1 MGTNDIVKFEAL
13 SPAEFFRRNREIAGF
28 SNPTRAVYQTI
39 RELVENSLDAT
50 ETFKIL
56 PSIKIYIDYA
66 DQSRNWVSIYVE
78 DNGIGIPGDEIPNV
92 FGRVFYSSKYRIKQH
107 RGIFGLGAKMVV
119 LYAQSTTNTPILVR
133 SAPLKSDVIYEY
145 QLMIDI
151 TKNEPVIVSQRT
163 LENRYGWHG
172 TAIKVVLEGDWPK
185 AKRRIEEYLRR
196 TAMVAPYAEFVLRG
210 PDDDDTIK
218 IPRVTTKMPDPPE
231 EGLPH
236 PKSVDVELIKQLI
249 QRDPNMPLLEFL
261 VENFDGVGETIAK
274 TFLDFV
280 GLPPDMPV
288 GKLVNDEL
296 VNFVTKMREFN
307 GWRRPRADWLSPIG
321 EDILAEG
328 VKFVLRPEVV
338 FTVTRKPSSYMG
350 NPFIVEA
357 ALAWGGA
364 IEPSDKPI
372 IYRFANKVPLI
383 YDEGNDVVRKIVDEI
398 DWTQYKVK
406 FPAPLAIVVHICS
419 TKIPYA
425 SAGKEAIAEVPE
437 IESEVRNA
445 VREVARKLRLY
456 ITRKEKE
463 QELLMKYAI
472 FSMYAE
478 EVANALSYV
487 SKADLDELRSSINAL
502 IREKLRIRSLEELL
516 TNTANNAE
524 NGGNEN
530 EVGQE
535 HEPSS

>member
-1 MGTNDIVKFEAL
+1 M
-13 SPAEFFRRNREIAGF
+13 
-28 SNPTRAVYQTI
+28 
-39 RELVENSLDAT
+39 
-50 ETFKIL
+50 
-56 PSIKIYIDYA
+56 
-66 DQSRNWVSIYVE
+66 
-78 DNGIGIPGDEIPNV
+78 
-92 FGRVFYSSKYRIKQH
+92 
-107 RGIFGLGAKMVV
+107 
-119 LYAQSTTNTPILVR
+119 
-133 SAPLKSDVIYEY
+133 KSDVIYEY

-172 TAIKVVLEGDWPK
+172 TAIKVVLEGDWSK
-185 AKRRIEEYLRR
+185 AKRRVEEYLRR
-196 TAMVAPYAEFVLRG
+196 TAMVTPYAEFVLRG
-210 PDDDDTIK
+210 PDEDDAIK

-261 VENFDGVGETIAK
+261 VENFDGVGDAIAK
-274 TFLDFV
+274 NFLDFV
-280 GLPPDMPV
+280 GLSQDMPV

-364 IEPSDKPI
+364 IEPSDKPV

-383 YDEGNDVVRKIVDEI
+383 YDEGNDVVRKVVDEI

-406 FPAPLAIVVHICS
+406 FPAPMAIVVHVCS

-445 VREVARKLRLY
+445 IREVARKLRLY

-487 SKADLDELRSSINAL
+487 SKADLDELRGSINTL
-502 IREKLRIRSLEELL
+502 IREKLKIRSLEELL
-516 TNTANNAE
+516 ANNTNSAE
-524 NGGNEN
+524 NNEK
-530 EVGQE
+530 GSQE

>member
-1 MGTNDIVKFEAL
+1 MGTSDIVKFEAL

-28 SNPTRAVYQTI
+28 SNPTRAIYQAI

-66 DQSRNWVSIYVE
+66 NQSRSWVSIYVE
-78 DNGIGIPGDEIPNV
+78 DNGIGIPNDEIPNV

-133 SAPLKSDVIYEY
+133 SAPLRSDVIYEY

-151 TKNEPVIVSQRT
+151 TKNEPVILSQRI

-172 TAIKVVLEGDWPK
+172 TAIKVVLEGDWSK
-185 AKRRIEEYLRR
+185 AKRRVEEYLRR
-196 TAMVAPYAEFVLRG
+196 TAMVAPYAEFMLRG
-210 PDDDDTIK
+210 PDEDDAIK
-218 IPRVTTKMPDPPE
+218 IPRVTTKMPDPPR

-249 QRDPNMPLLEFL
+249 QKNPNTPLLEFL
-261 VENFDGVGETIAK
+261 TENFDGVGEAIAK
-274 TFLDFV
+274 KFIDFV
-280 GLPPDMPV
+280 GLQSDMPV
-288 GKLVNDEL
+288 GKLMNDEL

-307 GWRRPRADWLSPIG
+307 EWRRPRADWLSPIG

-328 VKFVLRPEVV
+328 VKFVLRPEIV

-364 IEPSDKPI
+364 IEPSDNPI

-406 FPAPLAIVVHICS
+406 FPAPMAVVVHICS

-437 IESEVRNA
+437 IENEVRNA

-478 EVANALSYV
+478 EVINALSYV
-487 SKADLDELRSSINAL
+487 SKADPNELRSSINAL
-502 IREKLRIRSLEELL
+502 IREKLRIRSLEDLL
-516 TNTANNAE
+516 TNHAVE
-524 NGGNEN
+524 GNEN
-530 EVGQE
+530 SDSNEDQK

>member
-1 MGTNDIVKFEAL
+1 MGSIDVKFEAL

-28 SNPTRAVYQTI
+28 ANPARAVYQTI

-56 PSIKIYIDYA
+56 PSIKIQVSYVDA
-66 DQSRNWVSIYVE
+66 SRNWLGVYVE

-119 LYAQSTTNTPILVR
+119 LYAQSTTNMPITVR

-145 QLMIDI
+145 QVMIDI
-151 TKNEPVIVSQRT
+151 AKNEPVIVDSKT
-163 LENRYGWHG
+163 LENKYGWHG
-172 TAIKVVLEGDWPK
+172 TAIKVVIEGDWPK
-185 AKRRIEEYLRR
+185 AKRRVEEYLRR
-196 TAMVAPYAEFVLRG
+196 TSMIAPYAEFLFRG
-210 PDDDDTIK
+210 PDEDDFLV
-218 IPRVTTKMPDPPE
+218 IPRVTVKMPEPPK

-249 QRDPNMPLLEFL
+249 QRNPDMKVFEFL
-261 VENFDGVGETIAK
+261 VENFDGVGESIARN
-274 TFLDFV
+274 FLDYAGV
-280 GLPPDMPV
+280 NPDMPV
-288 GKLVNDEL
+288 GELENDKL

-328 VKFVLRPEVV
+328 VRSVLNPEVV

-357 ALAWGGA
+357 AIAWGGA
-364 IEPSDKPI
+364 VPQSDKPI

-406 FPAPLAIVVHICS
+406 FPAQLAVVVHICS

-425 SAGKEAIAEVPE
+425 SAGKEAIADVPE
-437 IESEVRNA
+437 IESEIRNA
-445 VREVARKLRLY
+445 IREVARKLRLY

-463 QELLMKYAI
+463 QELLMKYAV
-472 FSMYAE
+472 FTMYSE
-478 EVANALSYV
+478 EVVNALSYV
-487 SKADLDELRSSINAL
+487 TNTDPD
-502 IREKLRIRSLEELL
+502 KLRRSMRELIARKLKLDRIERALKEGKLTEEGE
-516 TNTANNAE
+516 NNE
-524 NGGNEN
+524 G
-530 EVGQE
+530 
-535 HEPSS
+535 SSAQAASLD

>member
-1 MGTNDIVKFEAL
+1 MGSSDIVKFEAL

-28 SNPTRAVYQTI
+28 SNPTRAIYQTI

-66 DQSRNWVSIYVE
+66 DQSRNWVSVYVE

-119 LYAQSTTNTPILVR
+119 LYAQSTTNTPITVR
-133 SAPLKSDVIYEY
+133 SAPLKSDIIYEY

-151 TKNEPVIVSQRT
+151 TKNEPVIVSQKT
-163 LENRYGWHG
+163 FENRYGWHG

-210 PDDDDTIK
+210 PDEDDAIK

-280 GLPPDMPV
+280 KLPPDMPV

-328 VKFVLRPEVV
+328 VRFVLRPEVV

-364 IEPSDKPI
+364 IEPGDKPI

-383 YDEGNDVVRKIVDEI
+383 YDEGNDVVRKVVDEI

-437 IESEVRNA
+437 IESEIRNA

-478 EVANALSYV
+478 EVVNALSYV
-487 SKADLDELRSSINAL
+487 TKADIEELRSSMTTL
-502 IREKLRIRSLEELL
+502 IKEKLKIKRFEDLLNNSLPSEDE
-516 TNTANNAE
+516 NNSEA
-524 NGGNEN
+524 
-530 EVGQE
+530 QD

>member
-28 SNPTRAVYQTI
+28 SNPTRAIYQTI

-66 DQSRNWVSIYVE
+66 NQSRSWISIYVE

-133 SAPLKSDVIYEY
+133 SAPLRSNVIYEY

-151 TKNEPVIVSQRT
+151 TKNEPVIMSQRT
-163 LENRYGWHG
+163 MENKYGWHG
-172 TAIKVVLEGDWPK
+172 TAIRVVLEGDWSK
-185 AKRRIEEYLRR
+185 AKRRVEEYLRR

-210 PDDDDTIK
+210 PDEDDAIK
-218 IPRVTTKMPDPPE
+218 IPRVTTKMPDPPK

-249 QRDPNMPLLEFL
+249 QKNPDLPLLEFL
-261 VENFDGVGETIAK
+261 TENFDGVGETIAK
-274 TFLDFV
+274 TFIDFV
-280 GLPPDMPV
+280 GLQPDMPV
-288 GKLVNDEL
+288 GKLINDEL
-296 VNFVTKMREFN
+296 INFVTKMREFN

-364 IEPSDKPI
+364 IEQSDAPI

-406 FPAPLAIVVHICS
+406 FPASLAIVVHICS

-445 VREVARKLRLY
+445 IREVARKLRLY

-478 EVANALSYV
+478 EVVNALSYV
-487 SKADLDELRSSINAL
+487 TKADIEELRSSMTTL
-502 IREKLRIRSLEELL
+502 IKEKLKIRRFEDLLNNSLSSEDE
-516 TNTANNAE
+516 NNSEA
-524 NGGNEN
+524 
-530 EVGQE
+530 QD

>member
-1 MGTNDIVKFEAL
+1 MGSSDLVKFEAL

-56 PSIKIYIDYA
+56 PSIKIFIDYA
-66 DQSRNWVSIYVE
+66 DQSRNWIGIYVE

-151 TKNEPVIVSQRT
+151 TRNEPVIVSQRT
-163 LENRYGWHG
+163 MENRYGWHG
-172 TAIKVVLEGDWPK
+172 TAIKVVLEGDWLK
-185 AKRRIEEYLRR
+185 AKRRVEEYIRR
-196 TAMVAPYAEFVLRG
+196 TAMVAPYAEFIIRG
-210 PDDDDTIK
+210 PDEDYVIK
-218 IPRVTTKMPDPPE
+218 IPRVTTKMPEPPK

-249 QRDPNMPLLEFL
+249 QKNPEAPLLEFL

-280 GLPPDMPV
+280 GLQPDMSV

-296 VNFVTKMREFN
+296 VNFVTKMKEFN

-328 VKFVLRPEVV
+328 VRFVLRPEVI

-357 ALAWGGA
+357 ALAWGGS

-372 IYRFANKVPLI
+372 VYRFANKVPLI

-398 DWTQYKVK
+398 DWSQYKVK

-478 EVANALSYV
+478 EVVNSLSYV
-487 SKADLDELRSSINAL
+487 TKADIEELRSSITAL
-502 IREKLRIRSLEELL
+502 IKARLKIEKFEDLINNNNKVENTNEDNKEE
-516 TNTANNAE
+516 T
-524 NGGNEN
+524 
-530 EVGQE
+530 Q
-535 HEPSS
+535 

>member
-1 MGTNDIVKFEAL
+1 MGTSDIVKFEAL

-28 SNPTRAVYQTI
+28 SNPTRAIYQAI

-66 DQSRNWVSIYVE
+66 NQSRSWVSIYVE
-78 DNGIGIPGDEIPNV
+78 DNGIGIPNDEIPNV

-133 SAPLKSDVIYEY
+133 SAPLRSDVIYEY

-151 TKNEPVIVSQRT
+151 TKNEPVIVSQRI

-172 TAIKVVLEGDWPK
+172 TAIKVVLEGDWSK
-185 AKRRIEEYLRR
+185 AKRRVEEYLRR
-196 TAMVAPYAEFVLRG
+196 TAMVAPYAEFMLRG
-210 PDDDDTIK
+210 PDEDDAIK
-218 IPRVTTKMPDPPE
+218 IPRVTTKMPDPPR

-249 QRDPNMPLLEFL
+249 QKNPNTPLLEFL
-261 VENFDGVGETIAK
+261 TENFDGVGEAIAK
-274 TFLDFV
+274 KFIDFV
-280 GLPPDMPV
+280 GLQSDMPV
-288 GKLVNDEL
+288 GKLMNDEL

-307 GWRRPRADWLSPIG
+307 EWRRPRADWLSPIG

-328 VKFVLRPEVV
+328 VKFVLRPEIV

-364 IEPSDKPI
+364 IEPSDNPI

-406 FPAPLAIVVHICS
+406 FPAPMAVVVHICS

-437 IESEVRNA
+437 IENEVRNA

-478 EVANALSYV
+478 EVINALSYV
-487 SKADLDELRSSINAL
+487 SKADPNELRSSINAL
-502 IREKLRIRSLEELL
+502 IREKLRIRSLEDLL
-516 TNTANNAE
+516 TNHAVE
-524 NGGNEN
+524 GNEN
-530 EVGQE
+530 SDSNEDQK

>member
-28 SNPTRAVYQTI
+28 SNATRAIYQTV

-50 ETFKIL
+50 ETFGIL
-56 PSIKIYIDYA
+56 PSIKVYVDYV
-66 DQSRNWVSIYVE
+66 DQARGWVSIYVE
-78 DNGIGIPGDEIPNV
+78 DNGIGIPGNEVPNV

-119 LYAQSTTNTPILVR
+119 LYAQSTTNTPILIR
-133 SAPLKSDVIYEY
+133 SAPLKDDVIYEY

-151 TKNEPVIVSQRT
+151 MKNEPVIISQRT
-163 LENRYGWHG
+163 IENSYGWHG
-172 TAIKVVLEGDWPK
+172 TAIRVILEGDWVK
-185 AKRRIEEYLRR
+185 AKRRVEEYIRR

-210 PDDDDTIK
+210 PEEDDIIK
-218 IPRVTTKMPDPPE
+218 IPRVTIKMPNPPK

-249 QRDPNMPLLEFL
+249 QKNPGVSLLEFL
-261 VENFDGVGETIAK
+261 VENFDGVGESIAK
-274 TFLDFV
+274 NFLSFA
-280 GLPPDMPV
+280 GLQPDIPV

-321 EDILAEG
+321 DDILAEG
-328 VKFVLRPEVV
+328 VKSVLKPEIV
-338 FTVTRKPSSYMG
+338 FTVTRKPSSYSG

-357 ALAWGGA
+357 ALAWGGG
-364 IEPSDKPI
+364 IEPSDRPI

-383 YDEGNDVVRKIVDEI
+383 YDEGNDVVRTIVDSI
-398 DWTQYKVK
+398 DWSQYKVK
-406 FPAPLAIVVHICS
+406 LPAPLAIVVHICS

-445 VREVARKLRLY
+445 IREVARKLKLY

-472 FSMYAE
+472 FKMYGE
-478 EVANALSYV
+478 EVANSLSYI
-487 SKADLDELRSSINAL
+487 SKADIEELRSIIDAL
-502 IREKLRIRSLEELL
+502 IKRKLGIERFEDILNGASRETEDVESTEEFQ
-516 TNTANNAE
+516 N
-524 NGGNEN
+524 
-530 EVGQE
+530 

>member
-28 SNPTRAVYQTI
+28 SNATRAIYQTV

-50 ETFKIL
+50 ETFGIL
-56 PSIKIYIDYA
+56 PSIKVYVDYV
-66 DQSRNWVSIYVE
+66 DQARSWVSIYVE
-78 DNGIGIPGDEIPNV
+78 DNGIGIPGNEVPNV

-119 LYAQSTTNTPILVR
+119 LYAQSTTNTPILIR
-133 SAPLKSDVIYEY
+133 SAPLKDDVIYEY

-151 TKNEPVIVSQRT
+151 MKNEPVIISQRT
-163 LENRYGWHG
+163 IENSYGWHG
-172 TAIKVVLEGDWPK
+172 TAIRVILEGDWVK
-185 AKRRIEEYLRR
+185 AKRRVEEYIRR

-210 PDDDDTIK
+210 PEEDDIIK
-218 IPRVTTKMPDPPE
+218 IPRVTIKMPNPPK

-249 QRDPNMPLLEFL
+249 QKNPGVSLLEFL
-261 VENFDGVGETIAK
+261 VENFDGVGESIAK
-274 TFLDFV
+274 NFLSFA
-280 GLPPDMPV
+280 GLQPDIPV

-321 EDILAEG
+321 DDILAEG
-328 VKFVLRPEVV
+328 VKSVLKPEIV
-338 FTVTRKPSSYMG
+338 FTVTRKPSSYSG

-357 ALAWGGA
+357 ALAWGGG
-364 IEPSDKPI
+364 IEPSDRPI

-383 YDEGNDVVRKIVDEI
+383 YDEGNDVVRTIVDSI
-398 DWTQYKVK
+398 DWSQYKVK
-406 FPAPLAIVVHICS
+406 LPAPLAIVVHICS

-445 VREVARKLRLY
+445 IREVARKL
-456 ITRKEKE
+456 
-463 QELLMKYAI
+463 
-472 FSMYAE
+472 
-478 EVANALSYV
+478 
-487 SKADLDELRSSINAL
+487 
-502 IREKLRIRSLEELL
+502 KL
-516 TNTANNAE
+516 
-524 NGGNEN
+524 
-530 EVGQE
+530 
-535 HEPSS
+535 